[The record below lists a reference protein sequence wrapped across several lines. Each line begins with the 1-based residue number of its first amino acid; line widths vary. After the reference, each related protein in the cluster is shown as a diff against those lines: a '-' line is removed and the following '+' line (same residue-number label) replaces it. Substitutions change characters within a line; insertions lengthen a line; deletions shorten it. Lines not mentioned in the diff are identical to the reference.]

1 MGGWGGGGW
10 KRWETES
17 EKDGGRER
25 ERGARRR
32 EHGKAQ
38 LRSESARLEPGA
50 KNKAASDFHFF
61 TLCLLYIVR
70 RRVPLF
76 SSLEIKEL

>member
-1 MGGWGGGGW
+1 MGGG
-10 KRWETES
+10 S
-17 EKDGGRER
+17 GGRRSQRRTEGER